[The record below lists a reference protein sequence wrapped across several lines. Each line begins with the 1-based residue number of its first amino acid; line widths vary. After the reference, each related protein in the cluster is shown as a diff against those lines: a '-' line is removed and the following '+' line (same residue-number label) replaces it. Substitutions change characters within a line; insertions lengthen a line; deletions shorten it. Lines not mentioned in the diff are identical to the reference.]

1 MKKMKKPAHGDGGL
15 LTLGELVTLAYDIT
29 PNRASAVK
37 LLEVLLGGHPIRVRM
52 NSGG

>member
-1 MKKMKKPAHGDGGL
+1 MKKMKKPAHGAGGP